1 MAIPAKNL
9 DIFEKLQS
17 EELDMVSNYA
27 SSLIRN
33 RVPHTK
39 AYNDFMNARKRMM
52 KKNTM
57 TDEEIEAVIHEGSNI

>member
-1 MAIPAKNL
+1 MAIPAKNM

-33 RVPHTK
+33 RVPHTQ
-39 AYNDFMNARKRMM
+39 AYTQFINARNRMM

-57 TDEEIEAVIHEGSNI
+57 TDEEIDAVIHEDIKA

>member
-1 MAIPAKNL
+1 MAIPAENMM
-9 DIFEKLQS
+9 IFEKLQS

-39 AYNDFMNARKRMM
+39 AYNEFMKARNRML
-52 KKNTM
+52 KKNPM
-57 TDEEIEAVIHEGSNI
+57 TDDDIDTVIHKDIDS